1 MDSGPEK
8 PNLHWELVDTRSD
21 RQYNLFSVA
30 INRNKSPRTG
40 EVHEFQV
47 INSPDWVAVI
57 PVTKDQRMVMV
68 RQYRHGIAD
77 LSLEPPGGLVKEG
90 QTPEQSGR
98 EELEEE
104 TGYRAPNLELLGWMY
119 PLPAIFT
126 NKLYVFL
133 ADQAEPTGNKNPDET
148 EEIETVLVPVEEVE
162 ELIRSGEV
170 NCSVM
175 IAALHLFLARKDRW
189 ITCRDKSP

>member
-1 MDSGPEK
+1 MDSGAEK
-8 PNLHWELVDTRSD
+8 PNLHWELVDSRID
-21 RQYNLFSVA
+21 RQYNLFSVT

-47 INSPDWVAVI
+47 INSPEWVAVI
-57 PVTKDQRMVMV
+57 PVTKDHRMVLV
-68 RQYRHGIAD
+68 RQYRHGVAE

-104 TGYRAPNLELLGWMY
+104 TGYVAPKWEPLGWMY

-133 ADQAEPTGNKNPDET
+133 ADQAEPTGIKNPDET
-148 EEIETVLVPVEEVE
+148 EEIETVLVPVREVE
-162 ELIRSGEV
+162 DLIRSGEI

-175 IAALHLFLARKDRW
+175 IAALHMFLAKKDR
-189 ITCRDKSP
+189 